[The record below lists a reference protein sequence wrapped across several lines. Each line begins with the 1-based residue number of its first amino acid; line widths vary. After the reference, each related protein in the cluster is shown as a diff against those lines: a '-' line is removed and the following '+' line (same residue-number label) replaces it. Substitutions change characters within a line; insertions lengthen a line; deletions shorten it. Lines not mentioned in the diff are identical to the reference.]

1 MKPAKLPERPNGP
14 IGKPWDYGDQP
25 PQLK

>member
-14 IGKPWDYGDQP
+14 TGKPWGYGDQP